1 MGKAMG
7 FMIVLQKH
15 LWIRHRLLRCSA
27 ELPPTQDIV
36 AHHLPAH
43 PTTKLLK
50 PLCQFKSAWE
60 VIPGI
65 SLWLLGVIECGYAL
79 QFRCRPPCFNSVV
92 QSLTAPLNSPVLRT
106 GGMRCVR
113 ELLKNSR
120 YFVVPKR
127 DGGLCPIL
135 DLRPINRVLC
145 QHSFWMITLKQIRPR
160 DWFSSVDLKDA
171 YFHIQIAP
179 LSAQMLSEV
188 CLWRHSIPI
197 LCTPVRDGF
206 GPRTFSKCMDA
217 ALSPLRASRMC
228 ILNYLADWLALAPS
242 RDTLLSHIDTLG
254 LCVNIQK
261 SIFVLSQ
268 SITHMGVCFDSVEM
282 RARLFQ

>member
-1 MGKAMG
+1 MLFNSDAD
-7 FMIVLQKH
+7 
-15 LWIRHRLLRCSA
+15 HR
-27 ELPPTQDIV
+27 
-36 AHHLPAH
+36 
-43 PTTKLLK
+43 
-50 PLCQFKSAWE
+50 
-60 VIPGI
+60 
-65 SLWLLGVIECGYAL
+65 
-79 QFRCRPPCFNSVV
+79 FNSVV
-92 QSLTAPLNSPVLRT
+92 QSLTAPLNSPGSETR
-106 GGMRCVR
+106 GMRCVR

-188 CLWRHSIPI
+188 CLRRHRIPI

-206 GPRTFSKCMDA
+206 GPHTFSKCMDA
-217 ALSPLRASRMC
+217 ALSPLRASRMR
-228 ILNYLADWLALAPS
+228 ILNYLADWLDLAPS
-242 RDTLLSHIDTLG
+242 RDTLLSHIDTLLRHLESLG

-282 RARLFQ
+282 RAHLFQ